1 LLRLA
6 GLRFPARLL
15 RLSPPLWLQ
24 PPLRRDNA
32 DAVPLLRLPR
42 IRSTDKEEEVG
53 ILVRVGGEAEEGET
67 WGW

>member
-15 RLSPPLWLQ
+15 RLSPPLWFP

-32 DAVPLLRLPR
+32 DVVPLLRLPR

-53 ILVRVGGEAEEGET
+53 LLVRVGGEAEEGEN